1 MIAVTNLV
9 KHYGKI
15 IALDNVT
22 IAFEDAKVT
31 AIMGENG
38 AGKSTLL
45 KICAGILPFEKGEVH
60 VDGFS
65 IAKESIQ
72 ARERIGYLPEM
83 PMMYDRLTGKEFL
96 FYIASLRK
104 LATAETRINELSGLL
119 GMDRFLEYEIGS
131 YSKGMKQ
138 KLSII
143 TAIMHSP
150 ANLLLDEPVWG
161 LDPLTSRVLRSFIA
175 QRNGTTIL
183 ATHSPEFV
191 EDVAHLVYFLM
202 QGRIV
207 ATGDVESVVSRCG
220 SIEEAYFQAK
230 DGKLDYARDIRSV
243 AH

>member
-1 MIAVTNLV
+1 MITVTNLV

-15 IALDNVT
+15 VALNNISMT
-22 IAFEDAKVT
+22 FQNAIVT

-45 KICAGILPFEKGEVH
+45 KICAGILPIEKGEV
-60 VDGFS
+60 VIDEFS
-65 IAKESIQ
+65 ITSDSIR

-104 LATAETRINELSGLL
+104 LSDAEKQIEHLSHLL
-119 GMDRFLEYEIGS
+119 DIDRFLDYEVGT

-143 TAIMHSP
+143 TAIMHEP

-161 LDPLTSRVLRSFIA
+161 LDPLTSRALRDFIME
-175 QRNGTTIL
+175 RKGTTIL
-183 ATHSPEFV
+183 ATHSPRFV
-191 EDVAHLVYFLM
+191 EEVANVVYILM

-207 ATGDVESVVSRCG
+207 AFGDVNMLITRYG
-220 SIEEAYFQAK
+220 SIEETYFH
-230 DGKLDYARDIRSV
+230 ARDGMGSICWRRT
-243 AH
+243 ARY